1 MLLFVVF
8 VVVWVGLVGVWIAAI
23 VSASRYSQFAYRAAG
38 RSHGSTVALV
48 VVTGWVGAAYYWLV
62 IRREVEPYR
71 NAPPDDGSALT

>member
-1 MLLFVVF
+1 MLLFVAF
-8 VVVWVGLVGVWIAAI
+8 VVGWVGLVCVWIAAI
-23 VSASRYSQFAYRAAG
+23 VSASRYSHVAYRAAG

-71 NAPPDDGSALT
+71 NAPPDDGSALR